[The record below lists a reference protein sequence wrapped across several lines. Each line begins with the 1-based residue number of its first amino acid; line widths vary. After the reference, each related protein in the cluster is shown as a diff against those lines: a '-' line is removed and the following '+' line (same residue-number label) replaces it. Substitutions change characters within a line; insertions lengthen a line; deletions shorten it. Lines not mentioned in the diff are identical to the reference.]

1 MVNNMSNGIGCV
13 ILAAGRSSRLGKPK
27 ALIEVEGVS
36 LISWILSRLAKV
48 GLRPIV
54 VTREELVENI
64 RDSVGDIEIII
75 NEEPELG
82 RTGSVKKGLNYLKE
96 KKVGDHRILIVPVDR
111 PGFSIS
117 TLELLISMKS
127 SSCPSSGVKGG
138 HPLIVDVDDIEKIL
152 EAPSD
157 SPLNS
162 IIKPKKIDVEDE
174 FLHMNLDTQK
184 DVDDFLMVVGS
195 L

>member
-1 MVNNMSNGIGCV
+1 MVNNMGNGIGCV

-36 LISWILSRLAKV
+36 LISWILSRLTKV

-54 VTREELVENI
+54 VTREGLVEKI
-64 RDSVGDIEIII
+64 RDSVGDIEIIV
-75 NEEPELG
+75 NDEPELG
-82 RTGSVKKGLNYLKE
+82 RTGSVKIGLNHLRE
-96 KKVGDHRILIVPVDR
+96 KKMRDLRILIVPVDR

-117 TLELLISMKS
+117 TLELLITMKS
-127 SSCPSSGVKGG
+127 SSCPSSGGRGG

-152 EAPSD
+152 QAPSD

-162 IIKPKKIDVEDE
+162 IIKPNKIDVEDE
-174 FLHMNLDTQK
+174 FLHMNIDTQK
-184 DVDDFLMVVGS
+184 DVDDFLRVVGS

>member
-1 MVNNMSNGIGCV
+1 MVNSMDNGIGCV

-36 LISWILSRLAKV
+36 LISWILSRLSKV
-48 GLRPIV
+48 GMTPIV
-54 VTREELVENI
+54 VTREELVEGI
-64 RDSVGDIEIII
+64 RDSVGDIEIIV

-82 RTGSVKKGLNYLKE
+82 RTGSVKKGLKHLKQKNEAYL
-96 KKVGDHRILIVPVDR
+96 RILIVPVDR

-117 TLELLISMKS
+117 TVKLLISMKS
-127 SSCPSSGVKGG
+127 SSCPSSGGRGG
-138 HPLIVDVDDIEKIL
+138 HPVIVDNDDIEKIL
-152 EAPSD
+152 EAPSN

-162 IIKPKKIDVEDE
+162 IIKPDKIDVEDK
-174 FLHMNLDTQK
+174 FLHINLDTQE
-184 DVDDFLMVVGS
+184 DVDGFLRVVGS

>member
-1 MVNNMSNGIGCV
+1 MVNNMSTGIGCV

-36 LISWILSRLAKV
+36 LISWILSRLTKV

-54 VTREELVENI
+54 VTREELVEKI
-64 RDSVGDIEIII
+64 RDSVGDIEIIV

-82 RTGSVKKGLNYLKE
+82 RTGSVKKGLNYLRE
-96 KKVGDHRILIVPVDR
+96 KMVGDLRILIVPVDR

-117 TLELLISMKS
+117 TLELLITMKS
-127 SSCPSSGVKGG
+127 SSCPSSEGKGG
-138 HPLIVDVDDIEKIL
+138 HPLIVDVEDIEKIL
-152 EAPSD
+152 QAPSD

-162 IIKPKKIDVEDE
+162 IIKPNKIDVEDE
-174 FLHMNLDTQK
+174 YLHMNIDTRK
-184 DVDDFLMVVGS
+184 DVDDFLRVVGS

>member
-27 ALIEVEGVS
+27 ALIEVEGGS
-36 LISWILSRLAKV
+36 LISWILSRLAMV

-54 VTREELVENI
+54 VTREELFENI

-127 SSCPSSGVKGG
+127 SSCPSSGGKGG

-174 FLHMNLDTQK
+174 FLHMKLDTQK

>member
-96 KKVGDHRILIVPVDR
+96 KKVGDHRILIVPVDS

-127 SSCPSSGVKGG
+127 SSSPSSGGKGG
-138 HPLIVDVDDIEKIL
+138 QPLIVDVDDIEKIL

>member
-54 VTREELVENI
+54 VTREELFENI

-96 KKVGDHRILIVPVDR
+96 KKVGDHGILIVPVDR

-127 SSCPSSGVKGG
+127 SSCPSSGGKGG

>member
-1 MVNNMSNGIGCV
+1 MVNDMDNGIGCV

-36 LISWILSRLAKV
+36 LISWILSRLTKV

-54 VTREELVENI
+54 VTREGLVEKI
-64 RDSVGDIEIII
+64 RDSVGDIEIIV
-75 NEEPELG
+75 NDEPELG
-82 RTGSVKKGLNYLKE
+82 RTGSVKIGLNHLKE
-96 KKVGDHRILIVPVDR
+96 KKMGDLRILIVPVDR

-117 TLELLISMKS
+117 TLELLTSMKS
-127 SSCPSSGVKGG
+127 SSCPSSGGKGG

-152 EAPSD
+152 QAPSD

-162 IIKPKKIDVEDE
+162 IIKPNKIDVEDE
-174 FLHMNLDTQK
+174 FLHMNIDTQK
-184 DVDDFLMVVGS
+184 DVDDFLRVVGS

>member
-96 KKVGDHRILIVPVDR
+96 KKVGDHGILIVPVDR

-127 SSCPSSGVKGG
+127 SSCPSSGGKGG

-162 IIKPKKIDVEDE
+162 IIKPKNCLLYTSPSPRD
-174 FLHMNLDTQK
+174 
-184 DVDDFLMVVGS
+184 
-195 L
+195 

>member
-1 MVNNMSNGIGCV
+1 MVNNMNNGIGCV

-36 LISWILSRLAKV
+36 LSSRILSRLAKV

-96 KKVGDHRILIVPVDR
+96 KKVGDQGILIVPVDR

-127 SSCPSSGVKGG
+127 SSCPSSGGKGG